1 MTVPFSLCLLVTL
14 GSGLTPG
21 HSEGRCN
28 TVNLILKVGG
38 LCYVP
43 EADIWTTCSLSQ
55 THSPPQSNTIPYV
68 CFVTQIST
76 PSSSVLGFHR
86 LSTSPHQLVCLRG
99 PEAERKTFYYT
110 GTSSWAL
117 ECLEKYGKSIWQLP
131 APKHLEKTE
140 KHFGMCGIGSMLSF
154 STCNVLILNPCEQK
168 LQLKQH
174 REGWSLMF
182 VQIKPDGCGKK
193 STRCV
198 LYMDFL
204 RIFLSLFTC
213 FDFCS
218 RRSLN
223 WTTTWDGI
231 QLAWQ
236 SYLLIQTKLMAQSQ
250 VKVGQHSPY
259 NYKQNRWL
267 PFNCVELFHILWPIT
282 TCGD

>member
-1 MTVPFSLCLLVTL
+1 MTFPFSLCLLVTL
-14 GSGLTPG
+14 GSGLTSG
-21 HSEGRCN
+21 HSEGRLN

-76 PSSSVLGFHR
+76 RPPQYWVSTDWAHHHTN
-86 LSTSPHQLVCLRG
+86 LSDWEDQRLRG
-99 PEAERKTFYYT
+99 KPFIIQGLLPGLWNVWRNMENQFDSYQP
-110 GTSSWAL
+110 L
-117 ECLEKYGKSIWQLP
+117 NIWR
-131 APKHLEKTE
+131 KTE
-140 KHFGMCGIGSMLSF
+140 KHFGMCGIGSTLSF

-204 RIFLSLFTC
+204 RILLSLFTC

-223 WTTTWDGI
+223 WTTTWDRI
-231 QLAWQ
+231 QLA
-236 SYLLIQTKLMAQSQ
+236 
-250 VKVGQHSPY
+250 
-259 NYKQNRWL
+259 
-267 PFNCVELFHILWPIT
+267 
-282 TCGD
+282 